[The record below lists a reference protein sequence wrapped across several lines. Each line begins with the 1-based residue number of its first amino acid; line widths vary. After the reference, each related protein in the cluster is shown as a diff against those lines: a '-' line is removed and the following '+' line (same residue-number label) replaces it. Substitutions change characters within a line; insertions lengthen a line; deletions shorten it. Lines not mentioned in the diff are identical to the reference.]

1 MITQTS
7 ACQFVLPL
15 LLAVS
20 SAALAQTPANP
31 VPQQSGPAMSA
42 AAGLLIYPKNG
53 QSQEQQ
59 SADRYACHSWAQGQT
74 GFDPTE
80 PNSAALPSELASRR
94 SDYRRAMSACLEAR
108 GYSVRY
114 ASPVVTPVPP
124 PTSPVPPPPTP
135 LRGEHYAAPPSPA
148 LKYRP
153 FQVHI
158 DGGYSITTGTTKQD
172 FDGGGNA
179 GLGFTWFPTSALP
192 LGLRVDG
199 SYNWLRVTNNFL
211 NHNSGNFTEGDL
223 NVYGGDADLQ
233 LDLAHRSSR
242 AKFYLFGG
250 FGWYREQTDLRQV
263 SIVNGSVCGF
273 YFCGPGF
280 FPAVTA
286 EQTATSD
293 WKKSWNAGLGFEVA
307 LPQRAAFFIE
317 ARYQHFLPNNANSL
331 QFVPI
336 RVGLRF

>member
-1 MITQTS
+1 MITQTC
-7 ACQFVLPL
+7 ACRFAIVPL
-15 LLAVS
+15 LLAMS
-20 SAALAQTPANP
+20 SAALAQAPATPE
-31 VPQQSGPAMSA
+31 QSGPAMTA

-80 PNSAALPSELASRR
+80 PNSAASPSQIASRR

-114 ASPVVTPVPP
+114 ASPAVVPLPP
-124 PTSPVPPPPTP
+124 PVSPAPPPAIP
-135 LRGEHYAAPPSPA
+135 LRLEHYAAPSPA
-148 LKYRP
+148 LMYRP
-153 FQVHI
+153 FQMQI
-158 DGGYSITTGTTKQD
+158 DGGYTVTTGTTNQN
-172 FDGGGNA
+172 FDNGGNA

-192 LGLRVDG
+192 VGLRVDG
-199 SYNWLRVTNNFL
+199 SYSWFRATSNFL
-211 NHNSGNFTEGDL
+211 NLNSGDFTRGWL

-242 AKFYLFGG
+242 AKLYLFGG
-250 FGWYREQTDLRQV
+250 MGWYREQTDLRQV
-263 SIVNGSVCGF
+263 SIVRGTVCGF
-273 YFCGPGF
+273 YFCGPGL

-286 EQTATSD
+286 EQSTTSD
-293 WKKSWNAGLGFEVA
+293 WQKSWNAGLGLEIA
-307 LPQRAAFFIE
+307 LAQHATFFIE
-317 ARYQHFLPNNANSL
+317 ARYQHFLPNNSNSL

>member
-1 MITQTS
+1 MITQTC
-7 ACQFVLPL
+7 ACRFGLVILS
-15 LLAVS
+15 LAVS

-31 VPQQSGPAMSA
+31 VPEQRGPAMPG

-74 GFDPTE
+74 GFDPTD
-80 PNSAALPSELASRR
+80 PNSAASPREAAHR

-114 ASPVVTPVPP
+114 ASPTAAPPAPPAYPLPP
-124 PTSPVPPPPTP
+124 PATP
-135 LRGEHYAAPPSPA
+135 LRVEHYAAPYPE
-148 LKYRP
+148 LKYHP

-158 DGGYSITTGTTKQD
+158 DGGYSVTTGTTNQN
-172 FDGGGNA
+172 FDNGWNA
-179 GLGFTWFPTSALP
+179 GLGFTWFPTSVLP

-199 SYNWLRVTNNFL
+199 SYSRFRATDNFL
-211 NHNSGNFTEGDL
+211 NLNSGNFNVGHL
-223 NVYGGDADLQ
+223 NIYGGDADLQ

-242 AKFYLFGG
+242 AKLYLFGG
-250 FGWYREQTDLRQV
+250 LGWYREQTDLRQI
-263 SIVNGSVCGF
+263 SIVNGTVCGF
-273 YFCGPGF
+273 YFCGPGY

-286 EQTATSD
+286 EQNTTSD
-293 WKKSWNAGLGFEVA
+293 WQKAWNAGIGLEVA
-307 LPQRAAFFIE
+307 LAPRAAFFIE
-317 ARYQHFLPNNANSL
+317 ARYQHFLPNNNNSM

>member
-1 MITQTS
+1 
-7 ACQFVLPL
+7 L

-31 VPQQSGPAMSA
+31 APQQSGPAMSA

-59 SADRYACHSWAQGQT
+59 STDRYACHSWAQGQT

-80 PNSAALPSELASRR
+80 PNSAASPSEMASRR

-114 ASPVVTPVPP
+114 ASPLAAPVPPPATPVPP
-124 PTSPVPPPPTP
+124 PATP
-135 LRGEHYAAPPSPA
+135 LRVEHYAAPGPA

-153 FQVHI
+153 FEVHL
-158 DGGYSITTGTTKQD
+158 DGGYTVPTGATKQN

-199 SYNWLRVTNNFL
+199 SYSWLRVTNNFL

-223 NVYGGDADLQ
+223 NIYGGDADLQ

-242 AKFYLFGG
+242 AKLYLFGG
-250 FGWYREQTDLRQV
+250 LGWYRQQTDLRQV
-263 SIVNGSVCGF
+263 SIVKGTVCGF
-273 YFCGPGF
+273 YFCGPGY

-286 EQTATSD
+286 EQSSTSD
-293 WKKSWNAGLGFEVA
+293 WQKSWNAGLGLEVA
-307 LPQRAAFFIE
+307 LAPRAAFFIE
-317 ARYQHFLPNNANSL
+317 ARYQHFLPNNSNSL

-336 RVGLRF
+336 RAGLRF